1 MIVVKHSIGISLQV
15 RETGGKQET
24 APRPRPTVVIDQSD
38 MYTHVFAD
46 FSDNKVKDE
55 ENLDKEF
62 VSFLQII
69 HSTIFLLKNT
79 VGCRTQN
86 TSSW

>member
-1 MIVVKHSIGISLQV
+1 MIVVKHSIGNSLQV

-24 APRPRPTVVIDQSD
+24 TPRPRPTVVIDQSD

-55 ENLDKEF
+55 ENVYKAF
-62 VSFLQII
+62 VFFLQII
-69 HSTIFLLKNT
+69 DNTSFLLKNT
-79 VGCRTQN
+79 VGYRTQN